1 MKRFLIGLLMLGWV
15 IAVIGW
21 IRRLSQPANTP
32 AAGSHVVTI
41 PDAVPAESSNPPEVT
56 PPPPGPPPSG

>member
-1 MKRFLIGLLMLGWV
+1 MLGWV

-41 PDAVPAESSNPPEVT
+41 PDAAPAESSNPPEVT
-56 PPPPGPPPSG
+56 TPPPGPPPSG